1 MEDTGETDAW
11 FILRQIPSNKPVKS
25 NYLHVSRIE
34 WWDTHKTDIP
44 ILKGRNRQEER
55 GDRFQVPKPTGPYIL
70 RLGKKSWLYGLPF
83 RHTWLGIPRSQTT
96 LPLWLCWAQ
105 PTQHL
110 SWVGV
115 SCLCSPRLAMYTG
128 GSILSGSLGGV
139 EGPYSHCFTRHY
151 LSEDSLWCLHPCDKS
166 LPGPHGQNILWSLVE
181 ESHASSALALCEPAE
196 LEPQRCL
203 EGLQSAFWK
212 TRCGQGELH

>member
-83 RHTWLGIPRSQTT
+83 RHTWVGIPRSQTT

-166 LPGPHGQNILWSLVE
+166 LPGPHDLPKHPLK
-181 ESHASSALALCEPAE
+181 SSWRKSCLLSSGTMWACRIRTAE
-196 LEPQRCL
+196 MPRRFTICLLED
-203 EGLQSAFWK
+203 
-212 TRCGQGELH
+212 